1 MMDLFCFVLFGKVF
15 WFDNFVFGKF
25 GFYFYNMWVDCV
37 INGNFIEEIKY
48 FWINIVFFI
57 FVLLKFEILLIIW
70 RNKIKIKLCIY
81 NFLLFL
87 VVLCVEL

>member
-57 FVLLKFEILLIIW
+57 FVLLKFEILWLFEGIRLKLNYVFIIF
-70 RNKIKIKLCIY
+70 Y
-81 NFLLFL
+81 YF
-87 VVLCVEL
+87 